1 MKEKFKYK
9 NDKIILKNRII
20 LDAMKLATKHH
31 CKIFVSIHMYG
42 RHNIFSNNDDYQ
54 FEKTKSDLVY
64 HQKDFRKMKKNM
76 KKHVNKKKKPT
87 KIPKKPEMKPQEPR
101 PTQQIDQND
110 QIEEDDKIDDEEEEE
125 YQHYSIVTEPDE
137 TLDGYEPNAKNSTEE
152 SICRNEQRSSSFVD
166 YKTFCQNYKNSRLFS
181 DEERMKC
188 NSSRNYPQH
197 NSQHNSQYNSQGN
210 SQYNSQFFMNSLG
223 TNNITKNILK
233 FNNDLK
239 SGNLKGFGKQTSHLD
254 FYK

>member
-87 KIPKKPEMKPQEPR
+87 KITKKPEMKTQEQLPI
-101 PTQQIDQND
+101 QHFDQNEEEDQID
-110 QIEEDDKIDDEEEEE
+110 EEKEEEE

-137 TLDGYEPNAKNSTEE
+137 TLEE
-152 SICRNEQRSSSFVD
+152 YGI
-166 YKTFCQNYKNSRLFS
+166 
-181 DEERMKC
+181 
-188 NSSRNYPQH
+188 
-197 NSQHNSQYNSQGN
+197 
-210 SQYNSQFFMNSLG
+210 
-223 TNNITKNILK
+223 
-233 FNNDLK
+233 
-239 SGNLKGFGKQTSHLD
+239 HLD
-254 FYK
+254 ELCR